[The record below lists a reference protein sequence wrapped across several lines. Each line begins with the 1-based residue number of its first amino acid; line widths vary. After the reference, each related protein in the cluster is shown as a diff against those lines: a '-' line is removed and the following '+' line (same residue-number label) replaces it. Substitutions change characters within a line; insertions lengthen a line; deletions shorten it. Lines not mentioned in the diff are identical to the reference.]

1 MMKTVLLKNGFLVT
15 PQRLM
20 RSDIVLRN
28 GRDPRIEFV
37 SDKTDFDEVVDITGK
52 YVVPGFVDIHFHGYN
67 LFEFT
72 TGLYDPK
79 SWRPVE
85 LSAYLDNDT
94 VEQNNSAQKWL
105 SGNAPA
111 SNAQRYCPAQ
121 WQGSRLAGIQD

>member
-1 MMKTVLLKNGFLVT
+1 MKTVLLKNGFLVT

-28 GRDPRIEFV
+28 GRDPALRESRIEFV
-37 SDKTDFDEVVDITGK
+37 SDKADFDEVVDITGK

-79 SWRPVE
+79 S
-85 LSAYLDNDT
+85 
-94 VEQNNSAQKWL
+94 
-105 SGNAPA
+105 
-111 SNAQRYCPAQ
+111 
-121 WQGSRLAGIQD
+121 